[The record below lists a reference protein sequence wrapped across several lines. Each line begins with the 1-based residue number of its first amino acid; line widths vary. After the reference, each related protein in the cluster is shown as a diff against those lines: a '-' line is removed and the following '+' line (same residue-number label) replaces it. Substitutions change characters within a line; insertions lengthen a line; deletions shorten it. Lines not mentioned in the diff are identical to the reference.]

1 MSPPSGFFRTVAT
14 GDPGM
19 RIQFLLPLFLAA
31 ALSLFTGCMTTKERM
46 RSYANSVSVGNYAAA
61 ESVVKEVALDDR
73 SDGLCWQLHEASA
86 QQWQLKLPESL
97 EALERAEDRFL
108 LYDDSSALARGGR
121 HAAAVLSN
129 DLTYP
134 YEGYGQERIFCSL
147 YKGLNYASAGRY
159 DEARV
164 ELNRAGEW
172 QDKFIDTYRKQIA
185 EAEEK
190 LRNEADAQTRGKQDQ
205 YNSLSSAILS
215 SPELAASIQQ
225 QCGYDRGLQVS
236 GEEVL
241 TQLSQGD
248 YFNTYAGHVRGVFR
262 WLNGDNPRG
271 DLKQIAGAMPGSVL
285 AARDF
290 AEYEKGVKPQG
301 QAWIYVE
308 DGLCPIRDEVKI
320 HLPLGLIPMQHH
332 ILYTGMAFPKL
343 VGRSVASS
351 RYSIQSGGTG
361 PLELEQ
367 IMDVDHLVKTEFDIF
382 MRGAISREVVRLVL
396 RTIPQIVLAEAAR
409 RDDKNG
415 GLWLLA
421 QVGVAAYAA
430 ASMGADVRSWSALPK
445 RVLCQRVPF
454 RPGETLVLR
463 TDIREIPIPMPQ
475 CQNAI
480 VVVRYPAQP
489 ASPSVQFITFSN
501 KQ

>member
-1 MSPPSGFFRTVAT
+1 MRT
-14 GDPGM
+14 PF
-19 RIQFLLPLFLAA
+19 ILPLSLAT
-31 ALSLFTGCMTTKERM
+31 ALSLLTGCMTTKERM
-46 RSYANSVSVGNYAAA
+46 QSYANSVSVGNYAAA
-61 ESVVKEVALDDR
+61 EAVVKDVARDDR

-97 EALERAEDRFL
+97 SALERAEDRFL
-108 LYDDSSALARGGR
+108 LYDASSTLARGGR
-121 HAAAVLSN
+121 HAVAALSN

-164 ELNRAGEW
+164 ELNSAGEW
-172 QDKFIDTYRKQIA
+172 QDKFIDNYRKQIA

-190 LRNEADAQTRGKQDQ
+190 LRHEADSHTRGKQEQ
-205 YNSLSSAILS
+205 YNSLSATILS
-215 SPELAASIQQ
+215 SPELAASIQEK
-225 QCGYDRGLQVS
+225 CGYDRGLQVS
-236 GEEVL
+236 QEEVL
-241 TQLSQGD
+241 TQLSQSD
-248 YFNTYAGHVRGVFR
+248 YFNTYASHVRGVFR
-262 WLNGDNPRG
+262 WLNGDNARG
-271 DLKQIAGAMPGSVL
+271 DLKQIAGSLPDSAL

-320 HLPLGLIPMQHH
+320 HLPLGLIPMQRH

-343 VGRSVASS
+343 IGRSVASS
-351 RYSIQSGGTG
+351 RYSIAAGGTG

-382 MRGAISREVVRLVL
+382 MRGAISREVVRLIL
-396 RTIPQIVLAEAAR
+396 RTLPQIVLAEAAR
-409 RDDKNG
+409 RDDKNS
-415 GLWLLA
+415 GLWFLA

-454 RPGETLVLR
+454 QPGETLVLR